1 MRCTSMKSFIGI
13 VALSSLLLAVAASPI
28 AGQATVGNAPAQTI
42 SLVGYMIVPDA
53 LEKSAE
59 FYSHLLGLQMPNGDP
74 RARLKWYDVVPF
86 LTEMYGVKE
95 RARNF
100 TLGIPGASIGVEPM
114 QWSASKGK
122 LLQPRLQDPGAS
134 QLVLTVNDIDEL
146 LMWLTKGGVKVVT
159 AGGKPVGVSTAS
171 GKAREVVVQDFHGYY
186 VKLVEPIPLPPGGGA
201 NGAPTPSYILG
212 GNVAIT
218 VEDTEKTARF
228 YQDVL
233 GLKVEFG
240 DGFQS
245 DANEQTVLGMKSAQ
259 YRDST
264 VQFPGKSQLHLLEFK
279 TSDRKPIHPGI
290 VDSGAVVLRVQ
301 VRGIDVFYEKVKAT
315 KATIMS
321 VSGAPYLN
329 GRTRWLMLRD
339 PNNIYV
345 QLVEQP
351 QAPTP

>member
-1 MRCTSMKSFIGI
+1 MRTCIRSAIGI
-13 VALSSLLLAVAASPI
+13 VVLCSLLFAIAVTNSS
-28 AGQATVGNAPAQTI
+28 GQAPAGAPAQTL
-42 SLVGYMIVPDA
+42 SLIGYMIVPDA
-53 LEKSAE
+53 LGKSAE
-59 FYSHLLGLQMPNGDP
+59 FYSRLLGLQMPNGDP

-100 TLGIPGASIGVEPM
+100 TLRVPGADIGVEPM

-122 LLQPRLQDPGAS
+122 LLQPRLQDPGAA

-159 AGGKPVGVSTAS
+159 SGGKPVMVSTAS
-171 GKAREVVVQDFHGYY
+171 GKAREVIVQDFHGYY
-186 VKLVEPIPLPPGGGA
+186 VRLVEPIPLPPGGGA
-201 NGAPTPSYILG
+201 NGAPSPSYITG
-212 GNVAIT
+212 ANVAIT

-240 DGFQS
+240 DGFQA
-245 DANEQTVLGMKSAQ
+245 DPNEQTVLGMKGAQ
-259 YRDST
+259 YRTST
-264 VQFPGKSQLHLLEFK
+264 VMFPGKSQLRLVEFK
-279 TSDRKPIHPGI
+279 SADRKPIHPGI

-301 VRGIDVFYEKVKAT
+301 VRGIDAFFDKVKAT
-315 KATIMS
+315 QTHIMS

-351 QAPTP
+351 QTPAP

>member
-1 MRCTSMKSFIGI
+1 MSVRRFIG
-13 VALSSLLLAVAASPI
+13 VAVGCSLFLGALATTTRGQTPAN
-28 AGQATVGNAPAQTI
+28 AGPTVVMLT
-42 SLVGYMIVPDA
+42 GYMIVPDQ

-100 TLGIPGASIGVEPM
+100 TLRVPGADIGVEPM
-114 QWSASKGK
+114 QWSASKGQ

-134 QLVLTVNDIDEL
+134 QLVLTVNDVDGL
-146 LMWLTKGGVKVVT
+146 LGWLTKGGAKVVT
-159 AGGKPVGVSTAS
+159 AGGRPIQVSAAS
-171 GKAREVVVQDFHGYY
+171 GTTREVVVQDFHGYY
-186 VKLVEPIPLPPGGGA
+186 VRLVEPVPAPTGGGA
-201 NGAPTPSYILG
+201 NGAPPPSYIIG
-212 GNVAIT
+212 ANVAIT
-218 VEDTEKTARF
+218 VDDTEKTARF

-233 GLKVEFG
+233 GLTVQVG
-240 DGFQS
+240 SGFQADPS
-245 DANEQTVLGMKSAQ
+245 DQAVLGMKDTPR
-259 YRDST
+259 RDST
-264 VQFPGKSQLHLLEFK
+264 VMFPGKSQVRLLEFK
-279 TSDRKPIHPGI
+279 SSDRKAIHPGI

-301 VRGIDVFYEKVKAT
+301 VRGIDAFYEKVKAT
-315 KATIMS
+315 NTPIMS

-339 PNNIYV
+339 PNNVYV